1 MNIYSGL
8 WLSASNLVDFTF
20 NKNMSDISVDLL
32 NDGWNR
38 ANDDELLQ
46 AVDDFFFATK
56 TQQSWQIARLV
67 LRYVIS
73 S

>member
-46 AVDDFFFATK
+46 AVDDFFSL
-56 TQQSWQIARLV
+56 QRH
-67 LRYVIS
+67 S
-73 S
+73 SHGK